1 MPDENSAL
9 LREIREEQIAQREQI
24 KTLFKQQADI
34 KELTEIVHKLA
45 TSVQLMSQKQGNIE
59 DKLDSINGDVE
70 EIKSK
75 PAKRWDNVVTVIITA
90 IVTAVITYALT
101 KAGLKP

>member
-1 MPDENSAL
+1 MPDENGAL

-34 KELTEIVHKLA
+34 KELTENVHKLA
-45 TSVQLMSQKQGNIE
+45 TSVELMSQTQTNIGVTVN
-59 DKLDSINGDVE
+59 SIIGDLE

-75 PAKRWDNVVTVIITA
+75 PAKRWDNVVSIIITVIVTA
-90 IVTAVITYALT
+90 IVTYALT

>member
-1 MPDENSAL
+1 MPDENGAL

-24 KTLFKQQADI
+24 KTLFKQQSDI
-34 KELTEIVHKLA
+34 KELTENVHKLA
-45 TSVQLMSQKQGNIE
+45 TSVELMSQTQNNIG
-59 DKLDSINGDVE
+59 DKLDSITGDVE

-75 PAKRWDNVVTVIITA
+75 PAKRWDNVISVLITVIVTA
-90 IVTAVITYALT
+90 IVTYALT